1 MHVIVD
7 KATRAVLHMAS
18 EHPGEAP
25 KPEDLMPGFD
35 PATMVLARAPDDYV
49 PVRFEIDKAGVLR
62 DLDAP
67 PPDKPKA
74 ETLAEARARRLLSV
88 SRWALSARAEFMP
101 DYELL
106 NAGLGLYDD
115 ARTATIK
122 ATVQAFRAE
131 YHRVEALINKARSVK
146 EVDAIEPSFPTA
158 PVTPAQLVATTIQQ
172 VTSKVAAKT
181 GVTLRPPAK
190 KT

>member
-1 MHVIVD
+1 MHVIID
-7 KATRAVLHMAS
+7 KASQTVLHVAQ
-18 EHPGEAP
+18 EHPGEPP
-25 KPEDLMPGFD
+25 KPEDLLPGFD
-35 PATMVLARAPDDYV
+35 PETMVFARTADSYV
-49 PVRFEIDKAGVLR
+49 PTRFVIDKGVLR

-101 DYELL
+101 DHQLL

-131 YHRVEALINKARSVK
+131 VHRVEALINKARSVK
-146 EVDAIEPSFPTA
+146 EVDAIEPAFPTA

-181 GVTLRPPAK
+181 GVTLRPPAR